1 MHERVAYPRTLA
13 VVRVVLYLFAAV
25 VAVGISGVAVSFLGI
40 VLGVSVLTLLL
51 NGDVSVL
58 AMAGLFGFVLLTVGF
73 LLGGLVTGVRRA
85 DRSIRS
91 ALSSPTPLEQTKQQY
106 VDAEFDE
113 SELERRLDTLLDPS
127 PASDGSSPTGRG
139 RLLGRRLLK
148 RADVDSQT
156 QTYEEYEYS

>member
-13 VVRVVLYLFAAV
+13 VLRVALYLFAAAA
-25 VAVGISGVAVSFLGI
+25 AVGIGGVAVSFLGI
-40 VLGVSVLTLLL
+40 VLGISALTLVL

-58 AMAGLFGFVLLTVGF
+58 AMAGLFGFVLLTTGF
-73 LLGGLVTGVRRA
+73 LLGGLVAGVRHA

-91 ALSSPTPLEQTKQQY
+91 ALSSPSPIEQTKQQY

-127 PASDGSSPTGRG
+127 PASDGTGPAGKG

-156 QTYEEYEYS
+156 QTHEEYEYS